1 MQNKAKVCDNFE
13 NMKKC
18 NLFWIIVVV
27 TVLIQSS
34 CTIEKRH
41 YRSGFHIDWLAD
53 KNKDVDQVKQERI
66 AVKTAIPDTLKV
78 ISNEASKAFHTAA
91 NAEKSMT
98 ISPSDESEQ
107 KVMRRA
113 NRQAQS
119 KHFSTLSRMKTGIM
133 ARSQTSVAPQVAA
146 TELNQTASV
155 LGMIGLI
162 LAVITL
168 LCAIIAAFVAE
179 GWAVLGWIAIMIV
192 FAGLT
197 TLFGLIAQTIF
208 WSHHQGIP
216 WFQWP
221 ALIVS
226 LFSIAVLVR
235 ILTGR

>member
-18 NLFWIIVVV
+18 NLFWIIVVAV
-27 TVLIQSS
+27 MLIQSS

-41 YRSGFHIDWLAD
+41 YRSGFHIDWFAD
-53 KNKDVDQVKQERI
+53 KNKDVDQVKQEHI
-66 AVKTAIPDTLKV
+66 ATKTTMPDTLKV
-78 ISNEASKAFHTAA
+78 ISDEASEAFHAHA
-91 NAEKSMT
+91 VAEKPKA
-98 ISPSDESEQ
+98 ISPWEDS
-107 KVMRRA
+107 KKKATRRD
-113 NRQAQS
+113 NPSLQLKR
-119 KHFSTLSRMKTGIM
+119 FSSLARMKTGIM
-133 ARSQTSVAPQVAA
+133 AQSETPVAPEVAA
-146 TELNQTASV
+146 TELNQAASV

-179 GWAVLGWIAIMIV
+179 GWAALGWIAIMVV

-235 ILTGR
+235 ILVGR